1 MKFHRILLLAVL
13 LTVTVRTKVGAISV
27 SQAEDTHQVFLPLI
41 IRPPVPPVAWPE
53 AQFGLNVANFTTGGG
68 INQALESGATWV
80 RGPVVRWAE
89 VEVVEG
95 VRDWSVLAA
104 LDIELDTAHELGLIP
119 ILIVTGT
126 PAWAQ
131 VIPDQACGPILADK
145 LPAFA
150 SFMAELA
157 DRYAQVQF
165 WELYPTPDI
174 DRDTPEPGLGCW
186 GNPDDPYYGGGDYA
200 GMLANAAPAIKA
212 ANPNAQVLTGS
223 LVLDCDPDNSPAGRG
238 CHSSRFLEGI
248 LQVGGDR
255 YFDAVAFQ
263 AADGFAI
270 LDYPWGT
277 AYQYAEPNWHS
288 GWLNPGPVVLT
299 KANFIRNVLDTY
311 GVTGKRLVNTRAA
324 ILCYA
329 CQNFPPF
336 FTDKEGYLV
345 QAYASALAAGVDVNL
360 WSSLFGEQNSGLLN
374 VNYLPQPAYSVY
386 QFAVAMLEDASYLGE
401 VLPEDV
407 GDVEGVQGYKFARE
421 GTTIWVVWYASITAE
436 AVEIQLPTPPGAAFA
451 PYGNALSL
459 SENIVQ
465 IGQAPIY
472 LEWMP

>member
-1 MKFHRILLLAVL
+1 MKFLRILLLTVI
-13 LTVTVRTKVGAISV
+13 LTGTVFLTKGTITV

-41 IRPPVPPVAWPE
+41 IRAPVPPVEWPE

-68 INQALESGATWV
+68 INQVVDSGAKWV
-80 RGPVVRWAE
+80 RGPVVNWAE
-89 VEVVEG
+89 VETAEG

-104 LDIELDTAHELGLIP
+104 LDIEIDTTSEMGLIP

-131 VIPDQACGPILADK
+131 VVPGQSCSPILPEK

-150 SFMAELA
+150 SFLAELA
-157 DRYAQVQF
+157 DRYTQVQF
-165 WELYPTPDI
+165 WELYPTPDV
-174 DRDTPEPGLGCW
+174 DRYTPEPGLGCW
-186 GNPDDPYYGGGDYA
+186 GNPDDPYYGGGEYA
-200 GMLANAAPAIKA
+200 GMLAEATPAIQS

-223 LVLDCDPDNSPAGRG
+223 LLLDCDPDNPPSGRD
-238 CHSSRFLEGI
+238 CSSSRFLEGL
-248 LQVGGDR
+248 LQAGGDR

-270 LDYPWGT
+270 LDFPWGT
-277 AYQYAEPNWHS
+277 AYQYSEPNWHS
-288 GWLNPGPVVLT
+288 SWLSTGPVILA
-299 KANFIRNVLDTY
+299 KANFIQDVLETY
-311 GVTGKRLVNTRAA
+311 GVTDKRLVNTRAA

-336 FTDKEGYLV
+336 FTDKEGYIV
-345 QAYASALAAGVDVNL
+345 QAYASALAAGVDANL

-386 QFAVAMLEDASYLGE
+386 QFAVTMLEDASYLGE
-401 VLPEDV
+401 VQPEDV
-407 GDVEGVQGYKFARE
+407 GGVEGVRGYKFERE
-421 GTTIWVVWYASITAE
+421 GTTIWVVWYASATAE
-436 AVEIQLPTPPGAAFA
+436 AVEVQLPTPPGVAFD
-451 PYGNALSL
+451 PYGNGLSL
-459 SENIVQ
+459 SENVVQ
-465 IGQAPIY
+465 IGQAPHY